1 LIIRDM
7 TVVNFHTT
15 MKLVIGWIG
24 SPSTEKYVVK
34 IKTALMAVCEN
45 YGARVV
51 LMGASPGVIAEL
63 DGLNVEVCRGVKI
76 LRQRSSSNWILASC
90 R

>member
-1 LIIRDM
+1 
-7 TVVNFHTT
+7 VVDHSRYDGGELPHHD
-15 MKLVIGWIG
+15 KLVIGWIG

-63 DGLNVEVCRGVKI
+63 DGLNVEV
-76 LRQRSSSNWILASC
+76 LPWM
-90 R
+90 